1 MNAALLQDDD
11 GNTSSMR
18 LAFLI
23 TVITALITWAA
34 ISYATK
40 SMPEIPASMLALIGM
55 LLAGKVTQ
63 KHIEVNPSSTT
74 PAISTTTG
82 A

>member
-1 MNAALLQDDD
+1 MNSTLLQDDD

-23 TVITALITWAA
+23 TVVTTLITWTA

-40 SMPEIPASMLALIGM
+40 SMPEIPASMLGLIGM

-74 PAISTTTG
+74 SSTTTG
-82 A
+82 V